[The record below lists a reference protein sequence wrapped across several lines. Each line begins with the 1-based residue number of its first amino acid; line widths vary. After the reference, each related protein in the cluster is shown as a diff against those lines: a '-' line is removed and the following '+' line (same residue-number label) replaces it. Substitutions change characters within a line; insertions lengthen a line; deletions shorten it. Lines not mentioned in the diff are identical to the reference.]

1 VGKASNRDGIGAR
14 LRLTAAKRTQVRE
27 IRSGS
32 SYLSQ
37 SDLRAHFGLGRA
49 EVVERLEVRWPSGRM
64 EVVEKI
70 RAGQIITVAEGQGVQ
85 AASPFA
91 R

>member
-1 VGKASNRDGIGAR
+1 MSNRDGIGAR
-14 LRLTAAKRTQVRE
+14 IRVTAGGRTQVRE

-37 SDLRAHFGLGRA
+37 SDLRAHFGLAGS
-49 EVVERLEVRWPSGRM
+49 EVVDRLEVRWPGGR
-64 EVVEKI
+64 VDVLEKV
-70 RAGQIITVAEGQGVQ
+70 RAGQIITVTEGQGLQ
-85 AASPFA
+85 SATSFA